1 MQKLTHAE
9 LLEKRL
15 SEEELSTSKR
25 FPVRVILDDVRSLYN
40 VGSIFRT
47 CDAYRVEH
55 LYLCGFTPAPP
66 RAEIAKTALGAD
78 RTVPWTAIAKI
89 EDAISVCR
97 EAGHQIYTLEIAHGS
112 LSIHDV
118 SSQNMPITIILG
130 NELVG
135 VREQA
140 IHLSD
145 GILEIPMYGTKHSLN
160 VAVSAGIVLD
170 AVVSAYLRSR

>member
-15 SEEELSTSKR
+15 SEEEILTSTR

-78 RTVPWTAIAKI
+78 RTVPWSAVPNVR
-89 EDAISVCR
+89 DAISLCR
-97 EAGHQIYTLEIAHGS
+97 ESGHTIYALEIAHGS
-112 LSIHDV
+112 LSIHNV
-118 SSQNMPITIILG
+118 TSENMPITIVLG

-135 VREQA
+135 VNDHVISA
-140 IHLSD
+140 AD
-145 GILEIPMYGTKHSLN
+145 GVLEIPMYGTKHSLN